1 MHAVGWIIFHNCD
14 TQTANNSNILWNLL
28 LTSFQAVFCSP
39 AQPDQ
44 TPGHLTKVNCLLQTH
59 RAQSELALFPQS
71 STMPNNPC
79 PEQMVPGPQTHVH
92 YRLCSELALN
102 TGNNLELPESE
113 HQVTHLGQG
122 HKVGISVEKAV
133 TRTSARLAS
142 IHLTVLTHCQTQP
155 LTTLMVITAPAALNS
170 PSHTHPSPSIFLGQ
184 DTSYEN
190 VFSFF
195 HFKNEK
201 IVRILKRGEYTVTQK
216 KHDNFFCICIPFI
229 RLQISSHVAEYTSNY
244 HFCKMIEYRFCWSY
258 TT

>member
-1 MHAVGWIIFHNCD
+1 M
-14 TQTANNSNILWNLL
+14 
-28 LTSFQAVFCSP
+28 FCSH

-59 RAQSELALFPQS
+59 RAQSELVPFPQS

-79 PEQMVPGPQTHVH
+79 PEQMAPGPQIHVH

-102 TGNNLELPESE
+102 TGINCGHLGLPQSE

-155 LTTLMVITAPAALNS
+155 LSTLMVITAPTALNS
-170 PSHTHPSPSIFLGQ
+170 PSHIHPPLYPVYSRGRTHPMKMFLVSF
-184 DTSYEN
+184 TS
-190 VFSFF
+190 
-195 HFKNEK
+195 KM
-201 IVRILKRGEYTVTQK
+201 K
-216 KHDNFFCICIPFI
+216 K
-229 RLQISSHVAEYTSNY
+229 
-244 HFCKMIEYRFCWSY
+244 
-258 TT
+258 